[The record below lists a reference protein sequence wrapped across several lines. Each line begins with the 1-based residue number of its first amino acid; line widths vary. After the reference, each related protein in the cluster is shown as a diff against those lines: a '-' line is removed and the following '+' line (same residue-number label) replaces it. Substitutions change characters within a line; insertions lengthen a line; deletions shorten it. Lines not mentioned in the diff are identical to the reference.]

1 MSADGPQVAT
11 PPRPA
16 DAAQRSPD
24 AVAGPRRKIITAA
37 LLIGTF
43 LAAIEATVV
52 GTAMPSIVDQLGGFA
67 LYPWVFSAYLLTQTI
82 SIPLYGR
89 LADLYGRRVTYVAGV
104 SLFLAG
110 SIMCGLA
117 PSMELLV
124 GARAIQGLGAG
135 CVLPLT
141 MTIFGD
147 LYEVSLRTKLQGLF
161 SLVWGISSVAG
172 PLAGGA
178 IVASWS
184 WRWIFLLNIPFGLI
198 STVVIGILLREQG
211 LKRRQHRLDIG
222 GAMMLSIATMA
233 LLFALLPADQRP
245 ADLPGFV
252 AVATALLATGLFIA
266 IERRHPEPMVPL
278 DLFRD
283 RVHLAAN
290 TSGVLIGVVLFG
302 VVSYVP
308 LYVQG
313 VRGGTPVEAG
323 AALIPLSFG
332 WTAASIVAGRVV
344 GRVGFQFLV
353 RLGAALIA
361 GGAIAGVAGVEIDSW
376 WLGVLGL
383 ILYGVGMGCSISSFT
398 VSVQERVPM
407 HRRGIATALTQFSRT
422 IGGSLGVAVLGA
434 LLLAT
439 TGGDPTGGSIDSMT
453 SADRAV
459 LGEGV
464 RAVFLAGAGAAIA
477 AAALAI
483 LLFPRVE
490 EGLSGPGKQ
499 PDSG

>member
-1 MSADGPQVAT
+1 MSGDGAQVADPT
-11 PPRPA
+11 RSTGV
-16 DAAQRSPD
+16 AQRSPD
-24 AVAGPRRKIITAA
+24 AIAGPRRKVITAA

-67 LYPWVFSAYLLTQTI
+67 LYPWVFSSYLLTQTI

-89 LADLYGRRVTYVAGV
+89 LADLYGRRITYVGGV
-104 SLFLAG
+104 SMFIAG

-147 LYEVSLRTKLQGLF
+147 LYEVSLRTKLQGMF

-184 WRWIFLLNIPFGLI
+184 WRWVFLLNIPFGLV
-198 STVVIGILLREQG
+198 STVIIAACLRDQG
-211 LKRRQHRLDIG
+211 LRRRQHRLDIG

-245 ADLPGFV
+245 YDLPGWV
-252 AVATALLATGLFIA
+252 ALTAAVLATGWFIA

-323 AALIPLSFG
+323 AALIPLSLA
-332 WTAASIVAGRVV
+332 WTAASIIAGRVV
-344 GRVGFQFLV
+344 GRVGFQFLI
-353 RLGAALIA
+353 RLGCALIA
-361 GGAIAGVAGVEIDSW
+361 AGAIAGAAGTELDSW
-376 WLGVLGL
+376 WLAVVGL
-383 ILYGVGMGCSISSFT
+383 VLYGVGMGCSIPSFT
-398 VSVQERVPM
+398 VSVQERVPL

-434 LLLAT
+434 LLLHT
-439 TGGDPTGGSIDSMT
+439 TGGDPTGGSIDAMT
-453 SADRAV
+453 SADRAL

-464 RAVFLAGAGAAIA
+464 RAVFLAGAGVAIA

-483 LLFPRVE
+483 VLFPRVE
-490 EGLSGPGKQ
+490 DGLSKPG
-499 PDSG
+499 S